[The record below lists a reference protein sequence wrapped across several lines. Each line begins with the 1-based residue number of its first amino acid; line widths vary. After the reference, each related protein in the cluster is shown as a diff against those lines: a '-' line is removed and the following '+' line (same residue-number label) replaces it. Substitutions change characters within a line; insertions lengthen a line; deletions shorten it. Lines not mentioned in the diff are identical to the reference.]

1 MEVTAMKTSP
11 VPAANNVAPPLT
23 KAGMPAAPGG
33 ATPAAAKNGR
43 SRRAGALRRAAAR
56 IAALLAS
63 LLIALSMAFMLG
75 RLSGDPTTTILG
87 PMATPEQR
95 EALRHE
101 LGLDRPLLVQY
112 LDYLKGVFTGDLGQS
127 LQFYQSNTSMIMDR
141 LPFTLQL
148 VAAGMA
154 LAILIGVP
162 LGVLA
167 ARREGTW
174 WDRAAST
181 VALLGQSVPVFWF
194 GMMLVVLFAVNL
206 GWLPA
211 GQSGTPAH
219 LVLPALTMSV
229 YPMAQIAR
237 LTRASMSEA
246 LAEPYIDAAKAR
258 GILGRRVVWR
268 HAFKNAMMPILTI
281 VVLQTGILLS
291 GAVAVEYVYSWP
303 GLGQLALQAIQFR
316 DFPLV
321 QAIVVFGA
329 LVFVLL
335 NLLVDVIHSIVDP
348 RVR

>member
-1 MEVTAMKTSP
+1 MEGPPMKVST
-11 VPAANNVAPPLT
+11 VRRV
-23 KAGMPAAPGG
+23 GG
-33 ATPAAAKNGR
+33 R
-43 SRRAGALRRAAAR
+43 L
-56 IAALLAS
+56 AALFAS
-63 LLIALSMAFMLG
+63 LLIALSMAFLLG
-75 RLSGDPTTTILG
+75 RLSGDPTATILG
-87 PMATPEQR
+87 PMAPVEQR

-112 LDYLKGVFTGDLGQS
+112 VDYLRGVFTGDLGQS
-127 LQFYQSNTSMIMDR
+127 LKFYQPNTTMIFDR

-154 LAILIGVP
+154 IAVLVGVP

-167 ARREGTW
+167 ATREGTW
-174 WDRAAST
+174 WDRGAST

-211 GQSGTPAH
+211 GQSGTPRH
-219 LVLPALTMSV
+219 LILPALTMSV
-229 YPMAQIAR
+229 YPMAHIAR
-237 LTRASMSEA
+237 LTRASMSDA
-246 LAEPYIDAAKAR
+246 LAEPYIDSARAR
-258 GILGRRVVWR
+258 GIARRRVVWR

-291 GAVAVEYVYSWP
+291 GAVAIEYVYSWP

-329 LVFVLL
+329 LTFVVL
-335 NLLVDVIHSIVDP
+335 NLVVDVIHSLVDP

>member
-1 MEVTAMKTSP
+1 MEVPPMKAST
-11 VPAANNVAPPLT
+11 VRRV
-23 KAGMPAAPGG
+23 GG
-33 ATPAAAKNGR
+33 RLA
-43 SRRAGALRRAAAR
+43 SLF
-56 IAALLAS
+56 AS
-63 LLIALSMAFMLG
+63 LLIALSLAFVLG

-87 PMATPEQR
+87 PMAPPEQR
-95 EALRHE
+95 AALRHE
-101 LGLDRPLLVQY
+101 LGLDLPLVVQY
-112 LDYLKGVFTGDLGQS
+112 LDYLKGVLTGDLGQS
-127 LQFYQSNTSMIMDR
+127 LQFYQSNTSMIADR
-141 LPFTLQL
+141 LPYTLQL
-148 VAAGMA
+148 VAAGMSLA
-154 LAILIGVP
+154 LLVGVP

-167 ARREGTW
+167 ATREGTR

-181 VALLGQSVPVFWF
+181 LALLGQSVPVFWF
-194 GMMLVVLFAVNL
+194 GMMLVVLFAVKL

-211 GQSGTPAH
+211 GQSGTPKH

-229 YPMAQIAR
+229 YPMAHIAR

-246 LAEPYIDAAKAR
+246 LAEPYIDSARAR
-258 GILGRRVVWR
+258 GIAGWRIVWR

-335 NLLVDVIHSIVDP
+335 NLLVDLVHSIVDP

>member
-1 MEVTAMKTSP
+1 MKAST
-11 VPAANNVAPPLT
+11 V
-23 KAGMPAAPGG
+23 
-33 ATPAAAKNGR
+33 
-43 SRRAGALRRAAAR
+43 RRIGVRLASLF
-56 IAALLAS
+56 AS
-63 LLIALSMAFMLG
+63 LLIALSLAFALG
-75 RLSGDPTTTILG
+75 RLSGDPTTMILG
-87 PMATPEQR
+87 PMAPPEQR
-95 EALRHE
+95 EALRTE
-101 LGLDRPLLVQY
+101 LGLDQPLVVQY
-112 LDYLKGVFTGDLGQS
+112 LNYLKGVLTGDLGQS
-127 LQFYQSNTSMIMDR
+127 LQFYQANTSMIADR
-141 LPFTLQL
+141 LPYTLQL
-148 VAAGMA
+148 VAAGMLLA
-154 LAILIGVP
+154 LLVGVP

-167 ARREGTW
+167 ATREGTW

-181 VALLGQSVPVFWF
+181 LALLGQSVPVFWF

-211 GQSGTPAH
+211 GQSGSLRH
-219 LVLPALTMSV
+219 LILPALTMSV
-229 YPMAQIAR
+229 YPMAHIAR

-246 LAEPYIDAAKAR
+246 LAEPYVDAARAR
-258 GILGRRVVWR
+258 GIAGRRVVWR

>member
-1 MEVTAMKTSP
+1 MKAST
-11 VPAANNVAPPLT
+11 V
-23 KAGMPAAPGG
+23 
-33 ATPAAAKNGR
+33 
-43 SRRAGALRRAAAR
+43 RRIGVRLASLF
-56 IAALLAS
+56 AS
-63 LLIALSMAFMLG
+63 LLIALSLAFALG
-75 RLSGDPTTTILG
+75 RLSGDPTTMILG
-87 PMATPEQR
+87 PMAPPEQR
-95 EALRHE
+95 EALRAE
-101 LGLDRPLLVQY
+101 LGLDQPLVVQY
-112 LDYLKGVFTGDLGQS
+112 LNYLKGVFTGDLGQS
-127 LQFYQSNTSMIMDR
+127 LQFYQANTSMIADR
-141 LPFTLQL
+141 LPYTLQL
-148 VAAGMA
+148 VAAGMLLA
-154 LAILIGVP
+154 LLVGVP

-167 ARREGTW
+167 ATREGTW

-181 VALLGQSVPVFWF
+181 LALLGQSVPVFWF

-211 GQSGTPAH
+211 GQSGSLRH
-219 LVLPALTMSV
+219 LILPALTMSV
-229 YPMAQIAR
+229 YPMAHIAR

-246 LAEPYIDAAKAR
+246 LAEPYVDAARAR
-258 GILGRRVVWR
+258 GIAGRRVVWR

>member
-1 MEVTAMKTSP
+1 MKAST
-11 VPAANNVAPPLT
+11 VRRV
-23 KAGMPAAPGG
+23 G
-33 ATPAAAKNGR
+33 
-43 SRRAGALRRAAAR
+43 SRLASLF
-56 IAALLAS
+56 AS
-63 LLIALSMAFMLG
+63 LLIALSLAFLLG
-75 RLSGDPTTTILG
+75 RLSGDPTATILG
-87 PMATPEQR
+87 PLAPPEQR

-101 LGLDRPLLVQY
+101 LGLDLPLVVQY
-112 LDYLKGVFTGDLGQS
+112 FDYLRGVLTGDLGQS
-127 LQFYQSNTSMIMDR
+127 LQFYQSNTSMIADR
-141 LPFTLQL
+141 LPYTLQL
-148 VAAGMA
+148 VAAGMGLA
-154 LAILIGVP
+154 LLVGVP

-167 ARREGTW
+167 ATREGTW

-194 GMMLVVLFAVNL
+194 GMMLVVLFAVKL

-211 GQSGTPAH
+211 GQSGTPKH
-219 LVLPALTMSV
+219 LILPALTMSV
-229 YPMAQIAR
+229 YPMAHIAR

-246 LAEPYIDAAKAR
+246 LAEPYIDSARAR
-258 GILGRRVVWR
+258 GLGNRRVVWR
-268 HAFKNAMMPILTI
+268 HAFANAMMPILTI

-335 NLLVDVIHSIVDP
+335 NLVVDVLHSIVDP

>member
-1 MEVTAMKTSP
+1 MKTG
-11 VPAANNVAPPLT
+11 PAANNVAVPPT
-23 KAGMPAAPGG
+23 KSGTPAATTGG

-87 PMATPEQR
+87 PMATAEQR
-95 EALRHE
+95 EALRHD

-112 LDYLKGVFTGDLGQS
+112 FDYLKGVLTGDLGQS

-148 VAAGMA
+148 VAAGIS
-154 LAILIGVP
+154 LAVLVGVP

-167 ARREGTW
+167 ATREGTW

-211 GQSGTPAH
+211 GQSGTLKH

-258 GILGRRVVWR
+258 GITGRRVVWR

-281 VVLQTGILLS
+281 VVLQTGILMS

>member
-1 MEVTAMKTSP
+1 MKAST
-11 VPAANNVAPPLT
+11 VRRV
-23 KAGMPAAPGG
+23 G
-33 ATPAAAKNGR
+33 
-43 SRRAGALRRAAAR
+43 SRLAS
-56 IAALLAS
+56 LLAS
-63 LLIALSMAFMLG
+63 LLIALSLAFALG
-75 RLSGDPTTTILG
+75 RLSGDPTVAILG

-95 EALRHE
+95 DALRHQ
-101 LGLDRPLLVQY
+101 LGLDLPLVVQY
-112 LDYLKGVFTGDLGQS
+112 LDYLKGILTGDLGQS
-127 LQFYQSNTSMIMDR
+127 LQFYQANTTLIADR

-154 LAILIGVP
+154 LAVLVGVP

-167 ARREGTW
+167 ATREGTW

-194 GMMLVVLFAVNL
+194 GMMLVALFAVNL

-211 GQSGTPAH
+211 GQSGTPQH
-219 LVLPALTMSV
+219 LVLPAVTMSV

-237 LTRASMSEA
+237 LTRASMSET
-246 LAEPYIDAAKAR
+246 LAEPYIDSARAR
-258 GILGRRVVWR
+258 GLRGRRVVWR

-291 GAVAVEYVYSWP
+291 GAVAIEYVYSWP

-329 LVFVLL
+329 LTFVLL
-335 NLLVDVIHSIVDP
+335 NLLVDVIHSVVDP

>member
-1 MEVTAMKTSP
+1 MTTA
-11 VPAANNVAPPLT
+11 VAPVKPT
-23 KAGMPAAPGG
+23 VKRTPKT
-33 ATPAAAKNGR
+33 ATV
-43 SRRAGALRRAAAR
+43 RRVAVRVGALF
-56 IAALLAS
+56 AS
-63 LLIALSMAFMLG
+63 LLIALSMAFLLG

-87 PMATPEQR
+87 PMAPPEQR
-95 EALRHE
+95 EALRQE
-101 LGLDRPLLVQY
+101 LGLDRPLIVQY
-112 LDYLKGVFTGDLGQS
+112 LDYLKSVFTGDLGNS
-127 LQFYQSNTSMIMDR
+127 LQFYQPNTQLIMDR

-148 VAAGMA
+148 VGAGMA
-154 LAILIGVP
+154 LAVLVGVP

-167 ARREGTW
+167 ATREGTW

-194 GMMLVVLFAVNL
+194 GMMLVALFAVKL

-211 GQSGTPAH
+211 GQSGTVRH
-219 LVLPALTMSV
+219 LILPALTMSV
-229 YPMAQIAR
+229 YPMAHIAR
-237 LTRASMSEA
+237 LTRASMSDA
-246 LAEPYIDAAKAR
+246 LGEPFIDSAHAR
-258 GILGRRVVWR
+258 GIAPRRVVWR

-321 QAIVVFGA
+321 QAIVIFGA
-329 LVFVLL
+329 ITFVVL
-335 NLLVDVIHSIVDP
+335 NLLVDVLHSIVDP

>member
-1 MEVTAMKTSP
+1 MKAST
-11 VPAANNVAPPLT
+11 VRRV
-23 KAGMPAAPGG
+23 G
-33 ATPAAAKNGR
+33 
-43 SRRAGALRRAAAR
+43 SRLASLF
-56 IAALLAS
+56 AS
-63 LLIALSMAFMLG
+63 LLIALSLAFLLG
-75 RLSGDPTTTILG
+75 RLSGDPTATILG
-87 PMATPEQR
+87 PMAPPEQR

-101 LGLDRPLLVQY
+101 LGLDLPLVVQY
-112 LDYLKGVFTGDLGQS
+112 LDYLRGILTGDLGQS
-127 LQFYQSNTSMIMDR
+127 LQFYQSNTSMIADR
-141 LPFTLQL
+141 LPYTLQL
-148 VAAGMA
+148 VAAGMG
-154 LAILIGVP
+154 LAVCVGVP

-167 ARREGTW
+167 ATREGTW

-194 GMMLVVLFAVNL
+194 GMMLVVLFAVKL

-211 GQSGTPAH
+211 GQSGTPKH
-219 LVLPALTMSV
+219 LILPALTMSV
-229 YPMAQIAR
+229 YPMAHIAR

-246 LAEPYIDAAKAR
+246 LAEPYIDSARAR
-258 GILGRRVVWR
+258 GLGNRRVVWR
-268 HAFKNAMMPILTI
+268 HAFANAMMPILTI

-335 NLLVDVIHSIVDP
+335 NLVVDVLHSIVDP